1 MNARLSGEVHP
12 RPDFFSL
19 TELGSRGKKVGR
31 ENCKL
36 EKRMSG
42 ATQGFT
48 KNLHDIHL
56 CAWTVPGYCPSRV
69 RIYILLSQD
78 ASANRCQS
86 NFFPSALDF

>member
-1 MNARLSGEVHP
+1 MNARWSGEANP

-48 KNLHDIHL
+48 KTFMISIYAHGQFQDTVQVA
-56 CAWTVPGYCPSRV
+56 CALIYC
-69 RIYILLSQD
+69 
-78 ASANRCQS
+78 
-86 NFFPSALDF
+86 